1 VCFVLLHSSQD
12 HLEQE
17 HAILTTLY
25 LTGTK
30 NVNSWRARKGNLQHA
45 LLLHCFDGSIIG
57 VHRHYRRC
65 APTMRCFSLG
75 ETIRFKSLEFIAN
88 RFGGMSLPLKDGSGA
103 IIMGPACG
111 EPPLLQQTMMGG
123 PIEGSTRLLMGKG
136 GPASPSHGDAAWRFL
151 PLQPRPYHG
160 RRTLW
165 LIKL

>member
-1 VCFVLLHSSQD
+1 MLFFYTVLMVPSS
-12 HLEQE
+12 
-17 HAILTTLY
+17 AFIATT
-25 LTGTK
+25 G
-30 NVNSWRARKGNLQHA
+30 
-45 LLLHCFDGSIIG
+45 G
-57 VHRHYRRC
+57 VRSPC
-65 APTMRCFSLG
+65 DVFSLG

-123 PIEGSTRLLMGKG
+123 PIEGSPRLLMGKG